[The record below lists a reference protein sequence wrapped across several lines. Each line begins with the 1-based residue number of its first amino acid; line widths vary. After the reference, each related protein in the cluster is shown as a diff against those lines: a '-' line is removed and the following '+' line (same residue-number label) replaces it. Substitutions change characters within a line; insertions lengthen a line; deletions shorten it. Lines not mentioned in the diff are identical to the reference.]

1 MEPLPSMFH
10 LFKNWGDQRFRWLHP
25 GDGSL
30 IGSTYRW
37 VQWWYGTGGA
47 TLGAFV
53 LVLSF
58 PLAQQGSHRDGHLV
72 KNLGHGN
79 TVDERNPANQLRLV
93 VYPIIYRFYRV
104 LYIPV
109 GAGCLNHQQSC
120 MPKSSKS
127 VYYLILFGGKD
138 SWRFLRLVTHINP
151 AAG

>member
-1 MEPLPSMFH
+1 MLH
-10 LFKNWGDQRFRWLHP
+10 LFKNWGDQRFRWLRP

-93 VYPIIYRFYRV
+93 VYPIIYRV
-104 LYIPV
+104 LYIPG
-109 GAGCLNHQQSC
+109 GAGCLNHQQYHWWNHVPYQDYFRKR
-120 MPKSSKS
+120 MANELYAKL
-127 VYYLILFGGKD
+127 YLLFDFVWGVGLLEI
-138 SWRFLRLVTHINP
+138 S
-151 AAG
+151 